1 MWRSLKC
8 IRKKIEGREG
18 GSKER
23 RKEGRK
29 WKETFIEIDP
39 RSVKTQ
45 WKEHC
50 IWKQKIAFEVCF
62 SFTWNM
68 SLSLSPWVLP
78 SLIIPFELL
87 NPIAQIFPVFL
98 PSFSFSIA
106 LVNIWYTMCSWP
118 FHFPLLEC
126 KLIEG
131 TDVCFVYYYF
141 LVSKRV
147 FDTSSDQIRSVAHSC
162 PTLCDPMNRSTP
174 GLPVH
179 HQLPEFLRLTSIES
193 VMPSSHLILC
203 HPLLLLPP
211 IPPSIRV
218 FSNEST
224 LHMR

>member
-1 MWRSLKC
+1 M
-8 IRKKIEGREG
+8 EGREG
-18 GSKER
+18 GREGGVKDR
-23 RKEGRK
+23 RKEGSN
-29 WKETFIEIDP
+29 WKEKFIEIDP

-87 NPIAQIFPVFL
+87 NPIAQIFSVFL

-106 LVNIWYTMCSWP
+106 LVNIWYTMYSWP

-131 TDVCFVYYYF
+131 TDVCFVHYYF

-147 FDTSSDQIRSVAHSC
+147 FDTSSDQIRSVTQLC
-162 PTLCDPMNRSTP
+162 LTLCEPMNRSTP

-179 HQLPEFLRLTSIES
+179 HQLPEFTETHVHRVSDAIQPSHPLSS
-193 VMPSSHLILC
+193 PSPPAPNPSSHEEAKVLEFQL
-203 HPLLLLPP
+203 
-211 IPPSIRV
+211 
-218 FSNEST
+218 
-224 LHMR
+224 